1 MTVTTVSNLDDRGP
15 FSSPSKSLLY
25 LDRFPTLSLD
35 SSDAIVYGRNS
46 DTSLRLGLEKELRLR
61 RSRRVIII
69 DDERETVSCALLTN
83 VSPTVTGF
91 PESS

>member
-1 MTVTTVSNLDDRGP
+1 MSYVSTSTIVLHV
-15 FSSPSKSLLY
+15 SESL
-25 LDRFPTLSLD
+25 
-35 SSDAIVYGRNS
+35 
-46 DTSLRLGLEKELRLR
+46 LRLGLEKELRLR

-69 DDERETVSCALLTN
+69 DDERETVSCALLAN